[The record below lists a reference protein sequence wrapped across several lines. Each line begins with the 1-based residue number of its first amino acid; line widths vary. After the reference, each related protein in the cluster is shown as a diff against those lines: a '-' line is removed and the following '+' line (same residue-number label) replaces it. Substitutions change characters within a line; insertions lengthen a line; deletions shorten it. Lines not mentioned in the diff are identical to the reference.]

1 MNSCMGG
8 GDGGVT
14 DEGAAG
20 VPPAPPPEGGDWP
33 VVDGLSSAMAVQPLF
48 VRSSGTSP
56 FANSC
61 IGGGGGGLAGV
72 DVAGVTGIA
81 PPDVPLSLLLIVRFL
96 QFVGRSLLVGTY
108 PPAFSDDLHRGRRGD
123 AGDLPALFVRLL
135 GRVML

>member
-33 VVDGLSSAMAVQPLF
+33 VVEGLSSAMAVQSLF
-48 VRSSGTSP
+48 VRSLGTSP

-61 IGGGGGGLAGV
+61 IGGGG
-72 DVAGVTGIA
+72 IA
-81 PPDVPLSLLLIVRFL
+81 SPDVPLSLLIVRFL
-96 QFVGRSLLVGTY
+96 QFVSRSLLVRTK
-108 PPAFSDDLHRGRRGD
+108 PPALSYDLHWGSRRD
-123 AGDLPALFVRLL
+123 ARDLPVLLVRLL
-135 GRVML
+135 GRLV